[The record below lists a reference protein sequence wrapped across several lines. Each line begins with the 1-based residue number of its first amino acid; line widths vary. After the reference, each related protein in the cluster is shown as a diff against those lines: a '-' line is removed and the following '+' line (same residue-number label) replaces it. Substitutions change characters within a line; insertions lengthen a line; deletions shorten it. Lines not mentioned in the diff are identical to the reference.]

1 VIDCRNAAIPL
12 IDYTA
17 RADEEW
23 RHLPNNIDK
32 IDGTHFQESEYFEP
46 GEQGSDIYFF
56 PNTLLLITFYAGDL
70 PQENIIRC
78 NTTEK

>member
-1 VIDCRNAAIPL
+1 MIDCRNIAIPL

-46 GEQGSDIYFF
+46 GEQRSDIYFF
-56 PNTLLLITFYAGDL
+56 EHTFTDYFLCGRSA
-70 PQENIIRC
+70 PRKI
-78 NTTEK
+78 